1 MTGFQ
6 GETACRRA
14 RHAGAIGLLWAIIVM
29 VFVPAQ
35 SVAQIVSVTG
45 QIEVV
50 TIPPSL
56 LGGVLLSQTH
66 IRLMHE
72 GTGFVTSGMPAFA
85 YDGVYHNPSLPNVPG
100 DSTSGMP
107 SRYRTVAPDFPQ
119 LEQRCTASCCTL
131 IRTCQV
137 FLLILRR
144 A

>member
-35 SVAQIVSVTG
+35 SVAQIVIVTG

-56 LGGVLLSQTH
+56 LGGVFDEMRIILGNYVPDGDVNVDGFVDVEDILLGIQAALGNRLLSTEEFGH
-66 IRLMHE
+66 GDVAPL
-72 GTGFVTSGMPAFA
+72 VS
-85 YDGVYHNPSLPNVPG
+85 NVPTPNG
-100 DSTSGMP
+100 DFGL
-107 SRYRTVAPDFPQ
+107 PD
-119 LEQRCTASCCTL
+119 
-131 IRTCQV
+131 V
-137 FLLILRR
+137 LLIMRKVMGLVSF
-144 A
+144 

>member
-35 SVAQIVSVTG
+35 SVAQIVIVTG

-56 LGGVLLSQTH
+56 LGGVFDEMRIILGNCVPDGDVNVDGFVDVEDILLGIQAALGNRLLSTEEFGH
-66 IRLMHE
+66 GDVAPL
-72 GTGFVTSGMPAFA
+72 VS
-85 YDGVYHNPSLPNVPG
+85 NVPTPNG
-100 DSTSGMP
+100 DFGL
-107 SRYRTVAPDFPQ
+107 PD
-119 LEQRCTASCCTL
+119 
-131 IRTCQV
+131 V
-137 FLLILRR
+137 LLIMRKVMGLVSF
-144 A
+144 